1 MLLISLFSQ
10 MCLVGNCEASGNQ
23 DAVPARTKPKE
34 DDIPTNLWCDLSKYS
49 NSLSAYFNEQPF
61 TLHARGPNGKQVQC
75 PLDITTLDKAAALP
89 IATSTTATNLRQ

>member
-34 DDIPTNLWCDLSKYS
+34 DDIPTNLWCDLSQYS

-61 TLHARGPNGKQVQC
+61 TLHAMGPNGKQV
-75 PLDITTLDKAAALP
+75 LP
-89 IATSTTATNLRQ
+89 